1 MKNPFTRF
9 SDPPSAHDLPA
20 TADRSPRRRWLPE
33 VRIVLIYFILASIWI
48 IGSDLWLIRTAVENN
63 ESGTIQ
69 TIKGLNFVITTAV
82 LLFLVLRHAYSGWR
96 HAEQQRVDGIDH
108 ARERFRSLSSHV
120 QTLREND
127 RAEISREI
135 HDELG
140 QLLTGI
146 QMQLRLIEDRLSDRE
161 DRTLNPLID
170 KLVETSELVDTTI
183 NSVQRISAGLR
194 PSSLDN
200 LGLAT
205 AVLGEAELFSE
216 RTGIQCDVEVAEI
229 PEQLPAEVATAAFR
243 IFQES
248 LTNVARHAEARQIA
262 AKLSVSGNV
271 LELVVE
277 DDGKGIDRSI
287 VEDPKSLGLIG
298 MLERAANVGGLVVFS
313 SHETKGTSVTLT
325 IPLPRI
331 NPAAGQSPTGFIL

>member
-1 MKNPFTRF
+1 M
-9 SDPPSAHDLPA
+9 AGC
-20 TADRSPRRRWLPE
+20 RR
-33 VRIVLIYFILASIWI
+33 
-48 IGSDLWLIRTAVENN
+48 
-63 ESGTIQ
+63 
-69 TIKGLNFVITTAV
+69 
-82 LLFLVLRHAYSGWR
+82 
-96 HAEQQRVDGIDH
+96 QRVEGIDH

-146 QMQLRLIEDRLSDRE
+146 QMQLRLIEDRLSNRE

-205 AVLGEAELFSE
+205 AVLGEAELFTE
-216 RTGIQCDVEVAEI
+216 RTGIGCEVEIDEI
-229 PEQLPAEVATAAFR
+229 PEHLPAEVTTTTFR
-243 IFQES
+243 IFQEA
-248 LTNVARHAEARQIA
+248 LTNVARHAEARSVE
-262 AKLSVSGNV
+262 AKLSIRENV
-271 LELVVE
+271 LTLVVE
-277 DDGKGIDRSI
+277 DDGQGIDPAI

-313 SHETKGTSVTLT
+313 SHEQKGTCVTLT
-325 IPLPRI
+325 IPLP
-331 NPAAGQSPTGFIL
+331 PARPEGEAAPTGFIS

>member
-1 MKNPFTRF
+1 M
-9 SDPPSAHDLPA
+9 
-20 TADRSPRRRWLPE
+20 TAVKSPCSRRWSLPE
-33 VRIVLIYFILASIWI
+33 VRIVLVYFFLASAWI
-48 IGSDLWLIRTAVENN
+48 IGSDLWLIGATKDPN
-63 ESGTIQ
+63 ESVAIQ
-69 TIKGLNFVITTAV
+69 MLKGLNFVITTAI
-82 LLFLVLRHAYSGWR
+82 LLFFVLRHSYSGWR

-205 AVLGEAELFSE
+205 AVLGEAELFSD
-216 RTGIQCDVEVAEI
+216 RTGILCEVEVGEI
-229 PEQLPAEVATAAFR
+229 PEHLPAEVATTAFR

-248 LTNVARHAEARQIA
+248 LTNVARHAEARQIEA
-262 AKLSVSGNV
+262 ALSVTENV
-271 LELVVE
+271 LKLVVA
-277 DDGKGIDRSI
+277 DDGKGIDPSI

-313 SHETKGTSVTLT
+313 NRQDNGTSVTLT
-325 IPLPRI
+325 IPLPRA
-331 NPAAGQSPTGFIL
+331 NPAAGRSSPGFLS

>member
-1 MKNPFTRF
+1 MDSPFTQ
-9 SDPPSAHDLPA
+9 PPETPA
-20 TADRSPRRRWLPE
+20 APPAERPASQRWWLPE
-33 VRIVLIYFILASIWI
+33 ARIVLVYFILASGWI
-48 IGSDLWLIRTAVENN
+48 IGSDLWLN
-63 ESGTIQ
+63 ETTPDPEESFTIQ
-69 TIKGLNFVITTAV
+69 ILKGLNFVITTAI
-82 LLFLVLRHAYSGWR
+82 LLFFVLRHAYTGWR
-96 HAEQQRVDGIDH
+96 LAEERRMDGIDH

-170 KLVETSELVDTTI
+170 KIVETSELVDTTI
-183 NSVQRISAGLR
+183 TSVQRISAGLR

-216 RTGIQCDVEVAEI
+216 RTGIRCEVKFEEI
-229 PEQLPAEVATAAFR
+229 PHQLPAGVTTPAFR
-243 IFQES
+243 IFQEA
-248 LTNVARHAEARQIA
+248 LTNVARHAEASFIEA
-262 AKLSVSGNV
+262 ELSIRENV
-271 LELVVE
+271 LTLVVR
-277 DDGKGIDRSI
+277 DDGRGIDLAS
-287 VEDPKSLGLIG
+287 VEDPKSLGLMG
-298 MLERAANVGGLVVFS
+298 MFERAADVGGRVVFS
-313 SHETKGTSVTLT
+313 GHPEKGTCVTLT
-325 IPLPRI
+325 IPLP
-331 NPAAGQSPTGFIL
+331 PAGSGEESPAPATLS

>member
-1 MKNPFTRF
+1 MNLPEHPPALPLAEEVTR
-9 SDPPSAHDLPA
+9 SS
-20 TADRSPRRRWLPE
+20 RRWSLPE
-33 VRIVLIYFILASIWI
+33 VRIVLVYFILASTWI
-48 IGSDLWLIRTAVENN
+48 IGSDLWLIEKAVNHD
-63 ESGTIQ
+63 ESAVIQ
-69 TIKGLNFVITTAV
+69 TLKGLNFVITTAI
-82 LLFLVLRHAYSGWR
+82 LLFFVLRHAYSGWR
-96 HAEQQRVDGIDH
+96 HAEHQRVDGIDH

-146 QMQLRLIEDRLSDRE
+146 QMQLRLIEDRLSDRD

-205 AVLGEAELFSE
+205 AVIGEAEQFSE
-216 RTGIQCDVEVAEI
+216 RTSIRCEVEVGEI
-229 PEQLPAEVATAAFR
+229 PEYLPAEVATTAFR

-248 LTNVARHAEARQIA
+248 LTNVARHAEARNINT
-262 AKLSVSGNV
+262 KLSVSGNV
-271 LELVVE
+271 LKLIVQ
-277 DDGKGIDRSI
+277 DDGVGIDPAI
-287 VEDPKSLGLIG
+287 AEDPKSLGLIG
-298 MLERAANVGGLVVFS
+298 MLERAANVNGLVVFS
-313 SHETKGTSVTLT
+313 SHQKKGTSVTLT
-325 IPLPRI
+325 IPLPPG
-331 NPAAGQSPTGFIL
+331 NLPVDPPFTGLIS

>member
-1 MKNPFTRF
+1 MFSTDIYPGSVDAAVWIRQRNHDTLSGSGFKSPLDLAGSSDIRLQLKNPL
-9 SDPPSAHDLPA
+9 SHLSEGNPAQPA
-20 TADRSPRRRWLPE
+20 TAVKTRLSHRWSLPE
-33 VRIVLIYFILASIWI
+33 VRIVLVYFILASTWI
-48 IGSDLWLIRTAVENN
+48 IGSDLWLVGATKDHD
-63 ESGTIQ
+63 ESVAIQ
-69 TIKGLNFVITTAV
+69 MLKGLNFVITTAV
-82 LLFLVLRHAYSGWR
+82 LLFFVLRHSYSGWR
-96 HAEQQRVDGIDH
+96 HAEQQRVEGIDH
-108 ARERFRSLSSHV
+108 ARERFRNLSSHV

-205 AVLGEAELFSE
+205 AGSARRSFFPS
-216 RTGIQCDVEVAEI
+216 A
-229 PEQLPAEVATAAFR
+229 PESCAMWKSATSPNISLPM
-243 IFQES
+243 S
-248 LTNVARHAEARQIA
+248 PPPH
-262 AKLSVSGNV
+262 SGSS
-271 LELVVE
+271 
-277 DDGKGIDRSI
+277 RS
-287 VEDPKSLGLIG
+287 P
-298 MLERAANVGGLVVFS
+298 
-313 SHETKGTSVTLT
+313 
-325 IPLPRI
+325 
-331 NPAAGQSPTGFIL
+331 

>member
-1 MKNPFTRF
+1 VPER
-9 SDPPSAHDLPA
+9 PA
-20 TADRSPRRRWLPE
+20 WRRWWLPE
-33 VRIVLIYFILASIWI
+33 VRIVLVYFILASAWI
-48 IGSDLWLIRTAVENN
+48 IGSDLWLSETTPDPD
-63 ESGTIQ
+63 ESLTIQ
-69 TIKGLNFVITTAV
+69 ILKGLNFVITTAI
-82 LLFLVLRHAYSGWR
+82 LLFFVLRHVYTGWR
-96 HAEQQRVDGIDH
+96 HAEERRMDGIDH

-183 NSVQRISAGLR
+183 TSVQRISAGLR

-205 AVLGEAELFSE
+205 AVRGEAELFSE
-216 RTGIQCDVEVAEI
+216 RTGIGCEVRIGEI
-229 PEQLPAEVATAAFR
+229 SNHLPAEVTTTAFR
-243 IFQES
+243 IFQEA
-248 LTNVARHAEARQIA
+248 LTNVARHAEAGHVEA
-262 AKLSVSGNV
+262 ELAVHENV
-271 LELVVE
+271 LTLVVR
-277 DDGKGIDRSI
+277 DDGRGIDLAS
-287 VEDPKSLGLIG
+287 VEDPKSLGLMG
-298 MLERAANVGGLVVFS
+298 MLERAAHAGGRVDFS
-313 SHETKGTSVTLT
+313 GQPGQGTCVTLT
-325 IPLPRI
+325 IPLP
-331 NPAAGQSPTGFIL
+331 PARTGAAASTILS

>member
-1 MKNPFTRF
+1 MDRPFTQ
-9 SDPPSAHDLPA
+9 LPENHPERPA
-20 TADRSPRRRWLPE
+20 SRAWRLPE
-33 VRIVLIYFILASIWI
+33 VRIVLVYFILASVWI
-48 IGSDLWLIRTAVENN
+48 IGSDMWLNETAPDPS
-63 ESGTIQ
+63 ESLAIQ
-69 TIKGLNFVITTAV
+69 TLKGLNFVITTAI
-82 LLFLVLRHAYSGWR
+82 LLFFVLRRAYNGWR
-96 HAEQQRVDGIDH
+96 RAEEQRMDGIDH

-170 KLVETSELVDTTI
+170 KIVETSELVDTTI
-183 NSVQRISAGLR
+183 TSVQRISAGLR

-216 RTGIQCDVEVAEI
+216 RTGIRCEVKIKDV
-229 PEQLPAEVATAAFR
+229 PDHLPAEVATTAFR
-243 IFQES
+243 IFQEA
-248 LTNVARHAEARQIA
+248 LTNVARHADARAIEAE
-262 AKLSVSGNV
+262 VSIHGNV
-271 LELVVE
+271 LTVVVR
-277 DDGKGIDRSI
+277 DDGQGIDLAI

-298 MLERAANVGGLVVFS
+298 MFERAAHVGGLVVFS
-313 SHETKGTSVTLT
+313 RNPQKSGTCVTLT
-325 IPLPRI
+325 IPLPRVQPGG
-331 NPAAGQSPTGFIL
+331 NAPTPEMLP

>member
-1 MKNPFTRF
+1 MHPVTPAKTR
-9 SDPPSAHDLPA
+9 SSH
-20 TADRSPRRRWLPE
+20 RWSLPE
-33 VRIVLIYFILASIWI
+33 VRIVLIYFILASAWI
-48 IGSDLWLIRTAVENN
+48 IGSDLWLIGATKDPN
-63 ESGTIQ
+63 ESVVIQ
-69 TIKGLNFVITTAV
+69 MLKGLNFVITTAV
-82 LLFLVLRHAYSGWR
+82 LLFFVLRHSYSGWR

-205 AVLGEAELFSE
+205 AVVGEAELFSE
-216 RTGIQCDVEVAEI
+216 RTGIRCDVEVGEI
-229 PEQLPAEVATAAFR
+229 PEHLPAEIATTAFR

-248 LTNVARHAEARQIA
+248 LTNVARHAEAHQIEA
-262 AKLSVSGNV
+262 TLDVSENV
-271 LELVVE
+271 LTLVVE
-277 DDGKGIDRSI
+277 DDGKGIDPAI

-313 SHETKGTSVTLT
+313 SHQGQGTSVTLT
-325 IPLPRI
+325 IPLPRAD
-331 NPAAGQSPTGFIL
+331 PSAGRYSPGFIS

>member
-1 MKNPFTRF
+1 M
-9 SDPPSAHDLPA
+9 L
-20 TADRSPRRRWLPE
+20 
-33 VRIVLIYFILASIWI
+33 VYFILASAWI
-48 IGSDLWLIRTAVENN
+48 IGSDLWLIETTVDPN
-63 ESGTIQ
+63 ESIAIQ
-69 TIKGLNFVITTAV
+69 MLKGLNFVITTAV
-82 LLFLVLRHAYSGWR
+82 LLFFVLRHSYSGWR
-96 HAEQQRVDGIDH
+96 HAEQQRVEGIDH

-216 RTGIQCDVEVAEI
+216 RTGIECEVEVDEI
-229 PEQLPAEVATAAFR
+229 PEQLPAEVATTAFR

-248 LTNVARHAEARQIA
+248 LTNVARHAEASQIEA
-262 AKLSVSGNV
+262 NSRSAETCSNWSSRTTARAS
-271 LELVVE
+271 
-277 DDGKGIDRSI
+277 IRSI

-313 SHETKGTSVTLT
+313 SHEQKGTSVTLT
-325 IPLPRI
+325 IPLPKTES
-331 NPAAGQSPTGFIL
+331 AAGSPSPELIS

>member
-1 MKNPFTRF
+1 MQA
-9 SDPPSAHDLPA
+9 S
-20 TADRSPRRRWLPE
+20 RRWALPE
-33 VRIVLIYFILASIWI
+33 VRIVLIYFILASTWI
-48 IGSDLWLIRTAVENN
+48 IGSDLWLIETAVNYG
-63 ESGTIQ
+63 ESAVVQ
-69 TIKGLNFVITTAV
+69 TLKGLNFVITTAI
-82 LLFLVLRHAYSGWR
+82 LLFFVLRHAYSGWR
-96 HAEQQRVDGIDH
+96 HAEQRRVEGFDQ
-108 ARERFRSLSSHV
+108 ARERFRSLTSHV

-205 AVLGEAELFSE
+205 AVTGEAEQFSE
-216 RTGIQCDVEVAEI
+216 RTGIRCEVEVGEL
-229 PEQLPAEVATAAFR
+229 PEHLPAEVATTAFR

-248 LTNVARHAEARQIA
+248 LTNVARHADARQIDV
-262 AKLSVSGNV
+262 KLSVSGNLLTLIV
-271 LELVVE
+271 Q
-277 DDGKGIDRSI
+277 DDGAGIDPAV

-298 MLERAANVGGLVVFS
+298 MLERAANVNGLVVFS
-313 SHETKGTSVTLT
+313 NHQKKGTSVTLT
-325 IPLPRI
+325 IPLPPD
-331 NPAAGQSPTGFIL
+331 NHPADQPFTGFSS

>member
-1 MKNPFTRF
+1 VKDPFTNSPDTVANR
-9 SDPPSAHDLPA
+9 DLPA
-20 TADRSPRRRWLPE
+20 TEGPPRHHWSLPE
-33 VRIVLIYFILASIWI
+33 VRIVLIYLILASAWI
-48 IGSDLWLIRTAVENN
+48 IGSDLWLTHSDLDEPK
-63 ESGTIQ
+63 SGLIQ

-82 LLFLVLRHAYSGWR
+82 LLFFVLRHAYNGWR
-96 HAEQQRVDGIDH
+96 VAEQRRASGINH
-108 ARERFRSLSSHV
+108 AREKFRNLSSHV

-194 PSSLDN
+194 PSALDH
-200 LGLAT
+200 LGLAAT
-205 AVLGEAELFSE
+205 LMGEAEQFSE
-216 RTGIQCDVEVAEI
+216 RTGIRCSVEVSEI
-229 PEQLPAEVATAAFR
+229 PENLATELCTAAFR

-248 LTNVARHAEARQIA
+248 LTNVARHAEAKKVDA
-262 AKLSVSGNV
+262 SLSVHENV
-271 LELVVE
+271 LTLVVK
-277 DDGKGIDRSI
+277 DDGKGMAPSE
-287 VEDPKSLGLIG
+287 VEDPMSLGLMG
-298 MLERAANVGGLVVFS
+298 MLERAKTVGGQVSFS
-313 SHETKGTSVTLT
+313 SPARKGTTVVLT
-325 IPLPRI
+325 IPFT
-331 NPAAGQSPTGFIL
+331 SPPLEGAQISSTPS

>member
-1 MKNPFTRF
+1 MERPFAHPPEN
-9 SDPPSAHDLPA
+9 DPERPLPA
-20 TADRSPRRRWLPE
+20 GLPTSQRWWLPE
-33 VRIVLIYFILASIWI
+33 VRIVLIYFILASGWI
-48 IGSDLWLIRTAVENN
+48 IGSDLWLSETTPDPD
-63 ESGTIQ
+63 ESLTIQ
-69 TIKGLNFVITTAV
+69 ILKGLNFVVTTAI
-82 LLFLVLRHAYSGWR
+82 LLFFVLRHAYTGWR
-96 HAEQQRVDGIDH
+96 LAEERRMDGIDH

-170 KLVETSELVDTTI
+170 KIVETSELVETTI
-183 NSVQRISAGLR
+183 TSVQRISAGLR

-216 RTGIQCDVEVAEI
+216 RAGTRCEVKIGEI
-229 PEQLPAEVATAAFR
+229 PDQLPAEVTTTAFR
-243 IFQES
+243 IFQEA
-248 LTNVARHAEARQIA
+248 LTNVARHAEAGLVEA
-262 AKLSVSGNV
+262 ELSIHENV
-271 LELVVE
+271 LTLVVR
-277 DDGKGIDRSI
+277 DDGWGIDPAS
-287 VEDPKSLGLIG
+287 VEDPKSLGLMG
-298 MLERAANVGGLVVFS
+298 MLERAAHVGGRVVLEG
-313 SHETKGTSVTLT
+313 HPGKGTRVTLT
-325 IPLPRI
+325 IPLP
-331 NPAAGQSPTGFIL
+331 PARSGGEGPTTGILS

>member
-1 MKNPFTRF
+1 M
-9 SDPPSAHDLPA
+9 
-20 TADRSPRRRWLPE
+20 
-33 VRIVLIYFILASIWI
+33 LIYFFLASAWI
-48 IGSDLWLIRTAVENN
+48 IGSDLWLIGARRDLD
-63 ESGTIQ
+63 ESVAIQ
-69 TIKGLNFVITTAV
+69 MLKGLNFVITTAV
-82 LLFLVLRHAYSGWR
+82 LLFFVLRHSYSGWR
-96 HAEQQRVDGIDH
+96 HAEQQRVEGIDH
-108 ARERFRSLSSHV
+108 ARERFRNLSSHV

-216 RTGIQCDVEVAEI
+216 RTGILCDVEVGEI
-229 PEQLPAEVATAAFR
+229 PEHLPADVATTAFR

-248 LTNVARHAEARQIA
+248 LTNVARHAEARQIEA
-262 AKLSVSGNV
+262 TLAVTDNV
-271 LELVVE
+271 LKLVVE
-277 DDGKGIDRSI
+277 DDGKGIDPSI

-313 SHETKGTSVTLT
+313 NHQGRGTSVILT
-325 IPLPRI
+325 IPLPRA
-331 NPAAGQSPTGFIL
+331 NSATARPSPGFIS

>member
-1 MKNPFTRF
+1 M
-9 SDPPSAHDLPA
+9 
-20 TADRSPRRRWLPE
+20 
-33 VRIVLIYFILASIWI
+33 LIYFIFAGVWMV
-48 IGSDLWLIRTAVENN
+48 GFDLWFLKKTMD
-63 ESGTIQ
+63 SGETPLIQ
-69 TIKGLNFVITTAV
+69 TLKGLVFVITIAI
-82 LLFLVLRHAYSGWR
+82 LLFFVLRHAYSEWR
-96 HAEQQRVDGIDH
+96 SAEKQREEWFDH
-108 ARERFRSLSSHV
+108 ERERFRNLSSHV

-146 QMQLRLIEDRLSDRE
+146 QMQLRLVEDRLSDRE

-205 AVLGEAELFSE
+205 AVTGEAEQFSD
-216 RTGIQCDVEVAEI
+216 RTRIRCDVEIGEI
-229 PEQLPAEVATAAFR
+229 PSCLPAQVTTTAFR

-248 LTNVARHAEARQIA
+248 LTNVARHAEARQVA
-262 AKLSVSGNV
+262 AKLSVSENMLTLIV
-271 LELVVE
+271 Q
-277 DDGKGIDRSI
+277 DDGVGIDPAI
-287 VEDPKSLGLIG
+287 IEDPKSLGLIG
-298 MLERAANVGGLVVFS
+298 MLERAANVNGLLVFS
-313 SHETKGTSVTLT
+313 RQQNKGTSVTLT
-325 IPLPRI
+325 IPLP
-331 NPAAGQSPTGFIL
+331 PDGQPGDQPPTGLES

>member
-1 MKNPFTRF
+1 M
-9 SDPPSAHDLPA
+9 L
-20 TADRSPRRRWLPE
+20 
-33 VRIVLIYFILASIWI
+33 VYFILASTWI
-48 IGSDLWLIRTAVENN
+48 IGSDLWLIETAVNYD
-63 ESGTIQ
+63 ESGVIQ
-69 TIKGLNFVITTAV
+69 MLKGLNFVITTAI
-82 LLFLVLRHAYSGWR
+82 LLFFVLRHAYSGWR
-96 HAEQQRVDGIDH
+96 HAEQQRVEGIDH

-205 AVLGEAELFSE
+205 AVIGEAEQFSE
-216 RTGIQCDVEVAEI
+216 RTSIRCEVEVGEI
-229 PEQLPAEVATAAFR
+229 PEYLPAEVATTAFR

-248 LTNVARHAEARQIA
+248 LTNVARHAEARNIH
-262 AKLSVSGNV
+262 AKLSVSENV
-271 LELVVE
+271 LTLVVQ
-277 DDGKGIDRSI
+277 DDGVGIDPAL

-298 MLERAANVGGLVVFS
+298 MLERAANVNGLVVFS
-313 SHETKGTSVTLT
+313 SNQKRGTSVTLT
-325 IPLPRI
+325 IPLPSG
-331 NPAAGQSPTGFIL
+331 NHPSDEPFTGLNS

>member
-1 MKNPFTRF
+1 VRPA
-9 SDPPSAHDLPA
+9 PPAGGRASH
-20 TADRSPRRRWLPE
+20 RWSLPE
-33 VRIVLIYFILASIWI
+33 VRIVLVYFVLASAWI
-48 IGSDLWLIRTAVENN
+48 IGSDLWLNETTADPH
-63 ESGTIQ
+63 ESLAIQ
-69 TIKGLNFVITTAV
+69 MLKGLNFVITTAI
-82 LLFLVLRHAYSGWR
+82 LLFFVLRHAYTGWR
-96 HAEQQRVDGIDH
+96 GAERQRVEGIDH

-205 AVLGEAELFSE
+205 AVLGEAELFTE
-216 RTGIQCDVEVAEI
+216 RTGIGCEVEIAEI
-229 PEQLPAEVATAAFR
+229 PEHLPAEVTTTAFR
-243 IFQES
+243 IFQEA
-248 LTNVARHAEARQIA
+248 LTNVARHAEARFIEA
-262 AKLSVSGNV
+262 RLSVSEN
-271 LELVVE
+271 LLTLVVQ
-277 DDGKGIDRSI
+277 DDGQGIDPAI

-313 SHETKGTSVTLT
+313 SHEQKGTCVTLT
-325 IPLPRI
+325 IPLP
-331 NPAAGQSPTGFIL
+331 PARPDGASPPTGFLS

>member
-1 MKNPFTRF
+1 M
-9 SDPPSAHDLPA
+9 L
-20 TADRSPRRRWLPE
+20 
-33 VRIVLIYFILASIWI
+33 VYFVLASTWI
-48 IGSDLWLIRTAVENN
+48 IGSDLWLIETTVVSE
-63 ESGTIQ
+63 ESIAIQ
-69 TIKGLNFVITTAV
+69 MLKGLNFVLTTAI
-82 LLFLVLRHAYSGWR
+82 LLFFVLRHAYSGWR
-96 HAEQQRVDGIDH
+96 HAEQQRMEGIDH

-216 RTGIQCDVEVAEI
+216 RTGIRCDVEVDEI
-229 PEQLPAEVATAAFR
+229 PENLPAEVATAAFR

-248 LTNVARHAEARQIA
+248 LTNVARHAEAGQIDA
-262 AKLSVSGNV
+262 MLSVRGGV
-271 LELVVE
+271 LKLVVE
-277 DDGKGIDRSI
+277 DDGKGIDPSI

-313 SHETKGTSVTLT
+313 GHQQKGTSVTLT
-325 IPLPRI
+325 IPLTTARSVGE
-331 NPAAGQSPTGFIL
+331 NPPAGFIS